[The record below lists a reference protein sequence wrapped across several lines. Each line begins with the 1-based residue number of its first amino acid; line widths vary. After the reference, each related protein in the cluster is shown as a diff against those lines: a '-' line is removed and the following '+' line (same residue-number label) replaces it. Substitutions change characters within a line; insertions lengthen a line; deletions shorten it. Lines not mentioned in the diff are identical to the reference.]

1 MSHESYV
8 CNQIVRCMFLEA
20 PVVVDPTVVRVRGGD
35 GVFDSEEQV
44 SPQSS

>member
-1 MSHESYV
+1 MSHESRLYESRV
-8 CNQIVRCMFLEA
+8 SMFLEA